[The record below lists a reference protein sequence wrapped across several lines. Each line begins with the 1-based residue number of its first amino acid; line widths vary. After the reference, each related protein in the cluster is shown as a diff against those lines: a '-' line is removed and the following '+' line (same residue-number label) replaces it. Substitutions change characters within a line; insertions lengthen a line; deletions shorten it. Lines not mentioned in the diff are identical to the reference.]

1 MLREFTVTSYD
12 HNNEIVKK
20 LKERIEWSNL
30 SVQPITFSDII
41 SWLRVELV
49 QVSTTTGMTFK
60 FDEENRHITIKG
72 ELGNVVAAVKE
83 EVEADEIK
91 SVRKFLKAS

>member
-30 SVQPITFSDII
+30 SAQPVTFSDII

-49 QVSTTTGMTFK
+49 QVGTTTGMSFK
-60 FDEENRHITIKG
+60 FDEENRHIAIKG
-72 ELGNVVAAVKE
+72 VLGNVVAAVKE
-83 EVEADEIK
+83 VIEADEVLIR
-91 SVRKFLKAS
+91 RKFLKAS